1 MKKLRFAIIG
11 AGNGGQS
18 FAGHLGLLGFHVSL
32 WDVDPQRVADLRKTN
47 RMVVSGAVNGECDIP
62 LVTGNIG
69 EAVEGADV
77 IMVVIPTVFQRST
90 IKSMVPYLKDGQAL
104 VLNPGATGGA
114 LEARAVLVEE
124 GCKADVLVAE
134 TDTLLYACRSPKP
147 GEAIIGGVK
156 EGLSVAALPAKDT
169 PRVAELL
176 NQAFPQFKAV
186 SSVLIT
192 SLNNANAM
200 MHPAPTILNAGRI
213 ECKDAFDYYFQGVT
227 PALARVVETLDA
239 ERLAIGKALGVE
251 VPSIHDFY
259 RTSYAA
265 FGNNLHE
272 QLQNV
277 KAYEGI
283 KGPTSLNTRYIFEDL
298 PTGLVPL
305 SALGLAMGVPTPT
318 MNSLVELGNILLD
331 RNFWVEGRSLEKLG
345 LAGLSPEE
353 VRAKVRDG
361 N

>member
-1 MKKLRFAIIG
+1 MKKLQFAIIG

-18 FAGHLGLLGFHVSL
+18 FTGHLGLLGFPVRL
-32 WDVDPQRVADLRKTN
+32 WDVDPQRVVDLKKTN
-47 RMVVSGAVNGECDIP
+47 RMVVSGAVTGECDIP

-69 EAVEGADV
+69 EAVEGADI
-77 IMVVIPTVFQRST
+77 IMMVIPTVFQRST
-90 IKSMVPYLKDGQAL
+90 IKAMAPYLKDGQAL

-114 LEARAVLVEE
+114 LEARATLQEE
-124 GCKADVLVAE
+124 GCLAKVLVAE

-147 GEAIIGGVK
+147 GEAIIGGIK
-156 EGLSVAALPAKDT
+156 DGLSIAALPATDT
-169 PRVAELL
+169 ARVAELL

-200 MHPAPTILNAGRI
+200 MHPSPTILNAGRI
-213 ECKDAFDYYFQGVT
+213 ECAASFDYYFEGVT
-227 PALARVVETLDA
+227 PSLARVVETVDA
-239 ERLAIGKALGVE
+239 ERLAIGKAMGVE

-265 FGNNLHE
+265 FGKNLHE

-277 KAYEGI
+277 KAYVGI

-305 SALGLAMGVPTPT
+305 SALGAAVGVPTPT
-318 MNSLVELGNILLD
+318 MNSIVQLGNILLERD
-331 RNFWVEGRSLEKLG
+331 FWVEGRSLEKLG
-345 LAGLSPEE
+345 LAGLTPDE
-353 VRAKVRDG
+353 VRAKVL
-361 N
+361 

>member
-1 MKKLRFAIIG
+1 MKKPRFAIIG

-18 FAGHLGLLGFHVSL
+18 FVGHLGLLGFHASL
-32 WDVDPQRVADLRKTN
+32 WDIDPQRVEDLSKN
-47 RMVVSGAVNGECDIP
+47 RRMAVSGAVNGTCDIP
-62 LVTGNIG
+62 LVTNDIA
-69 EAVEGADV
+69 EAIDGADI
-77 IMVVIPTVFQRST
+77 IMVVIPTVYQRST

-134 TDTLLYACRSPKP
+134 TDTLIYACRSPQP
-147 GEAIIGGVK
+147 GQAIIGGIK
-156 EGLSVAALPAKDT
+156 ESLSAAALPAKDT
-169 PRVAELL
+169 PRVVGLL
-176 NQAFPQFKAV
+176 NHAFAQFKAV
-186 SSVLIT
+186 SSVLMT

-213 ECKDAFDYYFQGVT
+213 ECKESFDYYFQGVT
-227 PALARVVETLDA
+227 PSLARVVETVDM
-239 ERLAIGKALGVE
+239 ERLAIGRALGVA

-265 FGNNLHE
+265 CGKNLHE
-272 QLQNV
+272 QLQQV
-277 KAYEGI
+277 KAYAGI

-305 SALGLAMGVPTPT
+305 SALGAAMGVPTPT
-318 MNSLVELGNILLD
+318 MNALVELGNILLE
-331 RNFWVEGRSLEKLG
+331 RNYWVEGRSLEKLG
-345 LAGLSPEE
+345 LAGLTPEQ
-353 VRAKVRDG
+353 VRAKVL
-361 N
+361 